1 MTVCKVCDRQHGVDQ
16 PCPRRLANAMTM
28 QAQAL
33 ERLTKADM
41 DWVNQ
46 HPNFSVLDTVEDA
59 IADLMSMAS
68 MLGNI

>member
-1 MTVCKVCDRQHGVDQ
+1 MTVCKVCNRLHELNQ

-33 ERLTKADM
+33 EKLTEVDM
-41 DWVNQ
+41 EWAKR

-59 IADLMSMAS
+59 IADLM
-68 MLGNI
+68 